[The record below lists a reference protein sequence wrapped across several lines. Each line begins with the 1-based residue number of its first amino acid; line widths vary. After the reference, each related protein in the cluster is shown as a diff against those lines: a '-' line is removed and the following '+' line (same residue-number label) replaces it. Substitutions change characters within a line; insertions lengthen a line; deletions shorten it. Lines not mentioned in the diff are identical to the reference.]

1 MAFMWNRI
9 VIAANKGLANGGD
22 KDFYEAKLATARFF
36 MARVLPQT
44 TSLNHQIKAGASTL
58 MALPAEAF

>member
-1 MAFMWNRI
+1 
-9 VIAANKGLANGGD
+9 VAAYKGLAAGND
-22 KDFYEAKLATARFF
+22 NAFYEAKLATARFY

-44 TSLNHQIKAGASTL
+44 TSLSHQIKAGASTV